1 MSTFI
6 RPFSVFAVPKLSP
19 ATLQQFWRQQF
30 GRQPRQQPIS
40 VLLAVAGAVPGLPL
54 TGLHKLYL
62 GQPLW
67 GVLYLSLFFTPIP
80 HIASGLEAVWYLL
93 QPRSQFDERF
103 NAGVAMEL
111 SPTPSQGSKLDPQQV
126 SAIATA
132 LQQLEQLRQ
141 AGLLSEYE
149 FEQKRRQ
156 LVD

>member
-1 MSTFI
+1 M
-6 RPFSVFAVPKLSP
+6 LSP
-19 ATLQQFWRQQF
+19 AGLRQLWQQ
-30 GRQPRQQPIS
+30 PKQQPIS
-40 VLLAVAGAVPGLPL
+40 VLLAAIGMIPGLPL
-54 TGLHKLYL
+54 AGLHKLYL
-62 GQPLW
+62 GQSLW

-103 NAGVAMEL
+103 NDGVAL
-111 SPTPSQGSKLDPQQV
+111 NPSAQPPKGSTIDPQQV

-141 AGLLSEYE
+141 DGLLSEYE